1 MLEYTEEEK
10 NYLTALDEYE
20 YNLKTDEE
28 KKRIIEITELNKT
41 LMYDDDD
48 EDSDEDGDDE
58 DEEKKIVDEKKK
70 IVDEEKKIVEF
81 VKQENKEQ

>member
-10 NYLTALDEYE
+10 NYLTALDADE

-48 EDSDEDGDDE
+48 EDSDEDGDDDE
-58 DEEKKIVDEKKK
+58 DEEKK